1 MYMCMYLPCGVQERM
16 HSLTLNFKLHFCMYT
31 VYLRS
36 IFVRILL
43 TPHLS
48 QGGGLVTTM
57 HILACVPNQV
67 LHCFAWSRIWE
78 NGRLHAMH
86 QISTVFKLH
95 TTTKRHLEL
104 ASLRHYYW
112 FITTQVL
119 KQILSSYL
127 KWWGSKE
134 RHTVTNF
141 LLCVVL
147 WLPHPYQRWLG
158 LEIHNGCNA
167 IIEESS
173 YLFSSL

>member
-1 MYMCMYLPCGVQERM
+1 MYIVPPVNCTMALPGPYMYMCMYLPCGVQERM

-119 KQILSSYL
+119 KQILSSSTCTCACISPVGY
-127 KWWGSKE
+127 KRE
-134 RHTVTNF
+134 CT
-141 LLCVVL
+141 
-147 WLPHPYQRWLG
+147 
-158 LEIHNGCNA
+158 A
-167 IIEESS
+167 
-173 YLFSSL
+173 